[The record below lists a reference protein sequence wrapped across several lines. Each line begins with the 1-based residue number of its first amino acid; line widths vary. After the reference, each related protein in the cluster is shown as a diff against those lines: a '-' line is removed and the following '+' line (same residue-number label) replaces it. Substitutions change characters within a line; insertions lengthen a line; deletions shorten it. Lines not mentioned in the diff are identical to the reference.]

1 MNSKIVESTASNTDQ
16 LFSSVSASSN
26 QRTVATN
33 TSTLWPQIQSGL
45 QKLTEAMN
53 EVEGEEDSYSNV
65 GEIRKSA
72 IGVKD
77 YLILINLNKIK
88 YFGLIYNL
96 SI

>member
-1 MNSKIVESTASNTDQ
+1 
-16 LFSSVSASSN
+16 
-26 QRTVATN
+26 
-33 TSTLWPQIQSGL
+33 
-45 QKLTEAMN
+45 MN

-96 SI
+96 FI